1 MITYTFQKVT
11 YNGIQGYIATQRIN
25 GLFNGKQFGK
35 TKTQAIK
42 QFEGE

>member
-42 QFEGE
+42 HLGI